1 MTKKLKPVQVPL
13 DTDVQE
19 ALMGLPAYSSDHGV
33 VTVGALIAQ
42 AREAIERANQA
53 LGSSKLVDLTA
64 QQIMRKENRR
74 GEPKILVSPDGKVSL
89 WVTYG
94 EEQTLRDIMRA
105 SKLPSLDELRAQA
118 EELGVDIS
126 DLGRAKTLIIQRLAA
141 HGESR

>member
-1 MTKKLKPVQVPL
+1 VTKKLKPVQVPL
-13 DTDVQE
+13 DADVQE
-19 ALMGLPAYSSDHGV
+19 ALMGLPVYSSDHGV
-33 VTVGALIAQ
+33 VTVGVLIAQ
-42 AREAIERANQA
+42 AREAIERANRA

-74 GEPKILVSPDGKVSL
+74 GEPKILVSPDGEVSL